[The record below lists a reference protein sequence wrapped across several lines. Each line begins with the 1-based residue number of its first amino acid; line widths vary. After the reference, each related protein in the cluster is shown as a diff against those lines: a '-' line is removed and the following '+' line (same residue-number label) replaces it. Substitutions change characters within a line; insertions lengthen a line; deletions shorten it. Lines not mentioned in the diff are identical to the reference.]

1 MADQNYSPH
10 FLFRFG
16 GAYGSETW
24 SCGLRIR
31 ITPYGDETGTILDE
45 VSMAFL
51 DAVSAP
57 FRTFADALKTFTGQG
72 ISWDTISMNHIS
84 RSGKYTRPNSHARVL
99 TPAVA
104 GTATS
109 AWHGPDSA
117 VAVTLLTGQQRGY
130 ASKGRIYLP
139 IGGVSIITTAG
150 PEWGAISANQ
160 RSAIA
165 NATATFLSAINNL
178 GTEMATAN
186 PSVLGASCAVGV
198 FSPGTG
204 SKQSS
209 AVPGEYRTVTA
220 VRVGGQLDVQQ
231 RRLNKVDDLWLST
244 SASVTVAP

>member
-31 ITPYGDETGTILDE
+31 ITPYGDETGTVLDDVC
-45 VSMAFL
+45 VSFL
-51 DAVSAP
+51 EAVSTP
-57 FRTFADALKTFTGQG
+57 FRAFADALKTLTGQG
-72 ISWDTISMNHIS
+72 ISYDTISMNHIS
-84 RSGKYTRPNSHARVL
+84 RSGKYTRPNSHAKDV
-99 TPAVA
+99 TPPIA

-139 IGGVSIITTAG
+139 LGGVSIITSAG

-160 RSAIA
+160 RSTIA
-165 NATATFLSAINNL
+165 NTTATFLGAINNL
-178 GTEMATAN
+178 GTEMATAS
-186 PSVLGASCAVGV
+186 PGVVGASCAVGV

-204 SKQSS
+204 QKQSS

-244 SASVTVAP
+244 SANVSVAP